1 MYIGSDELRRGF
13 DNISRGKEITQTH
26 SLSAYLKRTYAY
38 MVYIA
43 NFYTPYTLRTC
54 IHPYPTHQLLQ
65 TYKPTHNQSYKRTY
79 TLHLPYP
86 YIPTLL
92 PQLLHPTLQAC
103 PIIKHKLQE
112 QAVRW
117 CGCVL
122 PVMKYYLLRNL
133 LAKLL
138 HLIWLFFWDP
148 PAEGRGI
155 EFSRKSAILADCTTI
170 IVPFV
175 NPFNGNFCELGR
187 ARFAQNKMEFPS
199 QDVSKI
205 YSILLS
211 AKFEPFLNLFR
222 GRAWWMCGM
231 NLRVFMTWLVL

>member
-1 MYIGSDELRRGF
+1 MDFRIILRRCLFPLRAHIIG
-13 DNISRGKEITQTH
+13 
-26 SLSAYLKRTYAY
+26 L
-38 MVYIA
+38 VYIA
-43 NFYTPYTLRTC
+43 SFLHTIYFAHLHTSLPYTPT
-54 IHPYPTHQLLQ
+54 PTNLQ
-65 TYKPTHNQSYKRTY
+65 THLHPTY
-79 TLHLPYP
+79 LPYP
-86 YIPTLL
+86 YIPTLHTYTTPTNLQNPTYL
-92 PQLLHPTLQAC
+92 PYPYTPTLLLQPPHPTLHAC
-103 PIIKHKLQE
+103 PTITHQLQE